1 MGCELEELD
10 RKFKEGFGEG
20 GETASAAMKAALKDW
35 FSLYFDREKT
45 EQEDPSQRLG
55 FVIVQKLSRAC
66 FAEYRSKASDGFYQ
80 NTLAALDRV
89 KGRAMQMALIGG
101 TAWLKPVPDAQ
112 NGKIWFS
119 VIRRDRA
126 LVLERDAE
134 GAPSAIGTS
143 CCWQKNGRVFTLL
156 EKRSTDKLG
165 QLVIE
170 SRLFESSRGANLGR
184 PVSLSMLPQTAGLSP
199 KLVLPPVGGL
209 GLVPLAMPAENC
221 VDGSA
226 DGVGVLAPCAKLL
239 HAIDEGERQLDRE
252 FEHGAS
258 RVFASA
264 DLLRRRGKSRELP
277 EGLFVGL
284 DDDPSSTG
292 LTIFA
297 PELRVNSFLARKAE
311 QLRALETLAGLKR
324 GLLGPVEASPRTATE
339 VTSSEGDYA
348 LTIRELR
355 EAWQQ
360 AAQNALELAA
370 RLAKIYG
377 IAAADEAPGL
387 EIDWGDDNLRTEAT
401 A

>member
-10 RKFKEGFGEG
+10 QKFRQGFGEG
-20 GETASAAMKAALKDW
+20 GETASEAMKAAMADW

-55 FVIVQKLSRAC
+55 FVIVQKLCRAC
-66 FAEYRSKASDGFYQ
+66 FAEYGASAPEGFFES
-80 NTLAALDRV
+80 TLAALDKV

-101 TAWLKPVPDAQ
+101 TAWLKPVPDPET
-112 NGKIWFS
+112 GRVWFS

-134 GAPSAIGTS
+134 GNPTAMGTG
-143 CCWQKNGRVFTLL
+143 CRWQKNGRVFTLL

-170 SRLFESSRGANLGR
+170 SRLFESARGQNLGSR
-184 PVSLSMLPQTAGLSP
+184 VPLAALPETAGLLP

-209 GLVPLAMPAENC
+209 GFAALTMPAENC

-226 DGVGVLAPCAKLL
+226 EPVGVLAAPAGLL
-239 HAIDEGERQLDRE
+239 HAIDRGERQLDRE

-264 DLLRRRGKSRELP
+264 DLLRRRGRGRELP

-297 PELRVNSFLARKAE
+297 PELRVESFLARKAE
-311 QLRALETLAGLKR
+311 QLRALESLTGLKR

-355 EAWQQ
+355 EAWE
-360 AAQNALELAA
+360 AAAKEALELAA
-370 RLAKIYG
+370 KIARIYG
-377 IAAADEAPGL
+377 IAAPPPEEAAL
-387 EIDWGDDNLRTEAT
+387 TVSWGDGDLRTEV
-401 A
+401 